1 MTWGAWFDALKEH
14 PAQKGEREMRMAMM
28 SDLCKLARIAFS
40 SPCDCDDGASVLY
53 GGDERK
59 SVPDALLGRG
69 SLTVSS
75 GRVTTSRD
83 LRRMKLRVRAHDF
96 RI

>member
-1 MTWGAWFDALKEH
+1 M
-14 PAQKGEREMRMAMM
+14 QKGEREMRMAMM
-28 SDLCKLARIAFS
+28 SDLCKLVRIAFS
-40 SPCDCDDGASVLY
+40 SHCDCDDGASVLY

-83 LRRMKLRVRAHDF
+83 LRRMKSRVRAHDF